1 MFETLKSTITSAL
14 VLSFPDH
21 NKPKMV
27 ETDASK
33 YAYGAVLSQL
43 ENDTW
48 KPLAFMSRMMQPAE
62 ANYNVYDKELL
73 AIIKALEEWEQYLP
87 HFGGTPMIIISNH
100 QNLQYFMTA

>member
-27 ETDASK
+27 ETNASK
-33 YAYGAVLSQL
+33 YTYGAVLSQL
-43 ENDTW
+43 ENNTW

-87 HFGGTPMIIISNH
+87 HFGGIPMIIISNH
-100 QNLQYFMTA
+100 QNLQYFMTT

>member
-1 MFETLKSTITSAL
+1 MWKWKEEQQKAFETLKSTITSAP

-43 ENDTW
+43 EDGTW
-48 KPLAFMSRMMQPAE
+48 KPLAFMSRTMQPAE
-62 ANYNVYDKELL
+62 VNYDVHDKELL
-73 AIIKALEEWEQYLP
+73 AIIKALEE
-87 HFGGTPMIIISNH
+87 
-100 QNLQYFMTA
+100 